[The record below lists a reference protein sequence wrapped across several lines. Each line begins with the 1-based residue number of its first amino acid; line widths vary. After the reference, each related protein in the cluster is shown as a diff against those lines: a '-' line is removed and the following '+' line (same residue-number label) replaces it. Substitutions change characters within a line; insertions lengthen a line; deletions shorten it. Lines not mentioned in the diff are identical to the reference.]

1 MPSVVEEESFLT
13 CRVYEAI
20 SNIYIKM
27 QITDLSPLIVLPVLW
42 REHDI
47 LEIIFIAINKFT
59 VFFKKQIESS
69 DC

>member
-1 MPSVVEEESFLT
+1 MDALGGGRVELT
-13 CRVYEAI
+13 YRVYEAI

-27 QITDLSPLIVLPVLW
+27 QITDLSPLIVLW

-59 VFFKKQIESS
+59 VFLKQIESS